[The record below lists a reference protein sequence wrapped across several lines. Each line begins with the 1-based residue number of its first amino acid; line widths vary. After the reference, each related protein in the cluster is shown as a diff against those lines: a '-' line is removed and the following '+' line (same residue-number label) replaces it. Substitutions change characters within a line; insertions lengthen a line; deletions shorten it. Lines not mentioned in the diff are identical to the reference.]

1 MPALFLRIASR
12 KAKPERGQ
20 AMKGNKVWK
29 AVGRAY
35 DNTEAALW
43 ALAITSMIY
52 FLAFV
57 MPQLP
62 QIREA
67 IARTR
72 IEEIAAENAIYCEKL
87 GNEVGTQAYSHCLLT
102 LGDFRVKVEQRID
115 RENDL

>member
-1 MPALFLRIASR
+1 
-12 KAKPERGQ
+12 
-20 AMKGNKVWK
+20 MKGNKFWK

-35 DNTEAALW
+35 DNIEAALW
-43 ALAITSMIY
+43 ALTVTSVIF

-57 MPQLP
+57 VPHLP
-62 QIREA
+62 EIREK

-72 IEEIAAENAIYCEKL
+72 MEEIAAENAIYCEKL
-87 GNEVGTQAYSHCLLT
+87 GNEVGTRAYRHCLLT